1 MIFGKIYPTQSRYI
15 ATKKMWY
22 WLTREKAFIL
32 YTIQIPIA
40 VSTSA
45 INCGDRVL
53 RGASRELKTFFTW
66 KKAKGPDTS
75 SSVLE
80 V

>member
-45 INCGDRVL
+45 INCGDRCD
-53 RGASRELKTFFTW
+53 RCK
-66 KKAKGPDTS
+66 P
-75 SSVLE
+75 
-80 V
+80 